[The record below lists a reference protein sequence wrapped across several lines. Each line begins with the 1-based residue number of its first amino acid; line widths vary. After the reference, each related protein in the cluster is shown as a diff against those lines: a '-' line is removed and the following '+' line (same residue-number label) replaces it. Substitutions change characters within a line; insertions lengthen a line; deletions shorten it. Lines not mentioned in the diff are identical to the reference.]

1 MKEKAIL
8 FGASNYGK
16 IALDYLKDKYCI
28 LYYSDNDQK
37 KWGKYFNGYKIIPP
51 EQLKNINA
59 KVIITSSY
67 YEDISK
73 QLMQMGI
80 YDFQILQF
88 NLKDYQD
95 YVKEEK
101 DKLENSYYMNLRTE
115 TLHPVIMSNY
125 DLHLISDHVY
135 CKKFIEFQNKYFPN
149 ARNLYILLKNKDY
162 NLKYIDVNVFNNIEV
177 MNIEEMGG
185 RLLLYVKNANRVF
198 IHYLKDYICRFIC
211 DYDIKEKLYWKLWGA
226 DLYNYI
232 PIELYD
238 ELTKKFLER
247 LNYPM
252 RSQLYWSSSVLSY
265 RKKAIKKI
273 SYILSGFQY
282 EYHKIKYFYDTNV
295 KLLPFFYPNPIDFS
309 ALKNSDET
317 NVAYQKKHNRFAVLI
332 GNSADPTNN
341 HLDMFYALKNK
352 DLKNFDIIVPL
363 SYGGNQEYIEYV
375 IKKGKQFFGNRF
387 IPIMEFME
395 PEDYF
400 SLLKQIDVAIM
411 NHNRAQAVGNV
422 FALLYLGKPVFLKSE
437 TSTFKELTDLGFK
450 LFKVE
455 DLADVN
461 LKSIF
466 EKGSIIDNRI
476 DLCFGE
482 EKAKENWKR
491 ILQAE

>member
-16 IALDYLKDKYCI
+16 IALDYLRNKYSI

-59 KVIITSSY
+59 KVIITSTY

-238 ELTKKFLER
+238 ELTKNF
-247 LNYPM
+247 
-252 RSQLYWSSSVLSY
+252 
-265 RKKAIKKI
+265 RK
-273 SYILSGFQY
+273 
-282 EYHKIKYFYDTNV
+282 V
-295 KLLPFFYPNPIDFS
+295 KLP
-309 ALKNSDET
+309 DEEST
-317 NVAYQKKHNRFAVLI
+317 ILELV
-332 GNSADPTNN
+332 G
-341 HLDMFYALKNK
+341 
-352 DLKNFDIIVPL
+352 
-363 SYGGNQEYIEYV
+363 
-375 IKKGKQFFGNRF
+375 F
-387 IPIMEFME
+387 I
-395 PEDYF
+395 
-400 SLLKQIDVAIM
+400 L
-411 NHNRAQAVGNV
+411 
-422 FALLYLGKPVFLKSE
+422 
-437 TSTFKELTDLGFK
+437 
-450 LFKVE
+450 
-455 DLADVN
+455 
-461 LKSIF
+461 
-466 EKGSIIDNRI
+466 
-476 DLCFGE
+476 
-482 EKAKENWKR
+482 
-491 ILQAE
+491 